1 MRAVGRRAGHRG
13 PGGGAERAAAAAA
26 AAAVGA
32 RRLGQP
38 HPRGGRQGRPGRAAE
53 RRAVCGAE
61 EGARAAPGVR
71 ARANVV
77 QRRRWAAQTD
87 EQRLPCLCCSGD
99 VECLRVV
106 GRCVGLEP
114 LFLAR
119 GAVRREAHWITLA
132 ARCGRVPA
140 AGSGASGGVRASCA
154 RLWQVR
160 VLRAA
165 RAVHGP
171 GPLVAGAD
179 AGVHERQR
187 RLGAGPGRHRVPG
200 EDRGRRVWR
209 PVQGRLLRAGRGDK
223 DPAQRAGRHAAV
235 PGVPAGA
242 RRAAGPGF
250 WRGGASRAAGACV
263 PSAKACRRAA
273 GRAAVDCG

>member
-1 MRAVGRRAGHRG
+1 VLSERLQQLPPPLSVHGGSASPIREEAGREGLGVQPSDELSAEPRKARARPRACARARTLSRDGAGLRRLTSSACR
-13 PGGGAERAAAAAA
+13 ACAAAGTWSAY
-26 AAAVGA
+26 VF
-32 RRLGQP
+32 
-38 HPRGGRQGRPGRAAE
+38 
-53 RRAVCGAE
+53 
-61 EGARAAPGVR
+61 
-71 ARANVV
+71 
-77 QRRRWAAQTD
+77 
-87 EQRLPCLCCSGD
+87 
-99 VECLRVV
+99 V